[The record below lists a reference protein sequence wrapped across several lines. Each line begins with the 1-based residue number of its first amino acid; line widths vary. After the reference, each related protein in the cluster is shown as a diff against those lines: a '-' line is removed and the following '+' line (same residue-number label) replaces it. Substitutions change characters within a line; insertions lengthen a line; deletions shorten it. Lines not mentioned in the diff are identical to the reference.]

1 MKDLFKVESNPQLD
15 KYNFTFSNTSKYP
28 YFTRTVFN
36 NGIYGYVD
44 YYDDVHLIKGNA
56 IAVGMMGMQFFYM
69 KSDFYAGQFTKTLYP
84 LFKDF
89 DEDIALYFISILN
102 LYQNRLKGELVRNF
116 ESYLLSQKVL
126 LPTIHNN
133 LDFDFMRSYIAAMK
147 AERII
152 MLKEYLQVSGLK
164 DTILTDDEK
173 YALDGL
179 RSNRIKWGKFD
190 ICGNNGVF
198 EVFNTHS
205 ILKTQVVAGSGNVP
219 YVGAGESNN
228 SVQAYISYDMSQ
240 IEKGNSIM
248 IGGKTLVITYQEEDY
263 FSNDSHNLALYYKDE
278 ANLNRNV
285 QLFLV
290 SALYRSLKPKYHWG
304 DSISNKKIKHDS
316 IMLPIDMNGKVDYIF
331 INNLVSAQIKLCI
344 DGLMSAKD
352 LEIGTNER
360 VINNKFDKDSYSC
373 IIDNASK
380 YQRFITHLPYYPSI
394 KAACHDLSE
403 IGAPDEDVKWIDV
416 SDELP
421 HLDKSIFVVR
431 AMGNSMQPKINDG
444 DYCVFSSYTGGSRE
458 GEIVLVEGYNIKDY
472 DSDNIACT
480 IKKYHSEKRVTE
492 DGWEHGSIE
501 LIPLNKEYESF
512 ILNPEDSYRIL
523 GVLKTVIPKS
533 IENNVTPME

>member
-1 MKDLFKVESNPQLD
+1 MSQALIPENKFGTDSVNYIVQSTRNNMFKMKAD
-15 KYNFTFSNTSKYP
+15 KQW
-28 YFTRTVFN
+28 
-36 NGIYGYVD
+36 
-44 YYDDVHLIKGNA
+44 LINHNEAPVPGNA
-56 IAVGMMGMQFFYM
+56 LVLGVTLPAVSYQPDEFGASQVITARAAF
-69 KSDFYAGQFTKTLYP
+69 LN
-84 LFKDF
+84 
-89 DEDIALYFISILN
+89 EDIGLFFVSILEK
-102 LYQNRLKGELVRNF
+102 LMQQF
-116 ESYLLSQKVL
+116 SYTHKPGIEVYKKMKIM
-126 LPTIHNN
+126 LPTTLNII
-133 LDFDFMRSYIAAMK
+133 DFAFMRRYIAAMK
-147 AERII
+147 AERVMTLKAERVI
-152 MLKEYLQVSGLK
+152 MLKAYLQVSGLK

-173 YALDGL
+173 YALDEL
-179 RSNRIKWGKFD
+179 RSNRIKWREFD

-205 ILKTQVVAGSGNVP
+205 ILKTQVMAGSGNIP

-278 ANLNRNV
+278 AKLNRNV

-290 SALYRSLKPKYHWG
+290 SALYRSLKPKYQG

-316 IMLPIDMNGKVDYIF
+316 IMLPIDVNGKVDYIF

-352 LEIGTNER
+352 LEIDTTER
-360 VINNKFDKDSYSC
+360 VINNKFHKDSYCC

-380 YQRFITHLPYYPSI
+380 YQRFITHLPYYLSI

-403 IGAPDEDVKWIDV
+403 IGVPDENVKWIDV

-421 HLDKSIFVVR
+421 HLDKSMFVVR

-458 GEIVLVEGYNIKDY
+458 GEIVLTEGYNIKDY

-523 GVLKTVIPKS
+523 GVLKKVIPEF
-533 IENNVTPME
+533 I